1 MPCKYHGISFSTMHQ
16 STMWEPFIE
25 IVNQGESSAG
35 YVICNGC
42 EALNVQYMTTN

>member
-1 MPCKYHGISFSTMHQ
+1 MTEGEK

-42 EALNVQYMTTN
+42 EALNVQYMIIN